1 MIQKT
6 LRCAQMSRRN
16 VMSAWNLMDS
26 PQPTNPSSLDK
37 DFLRGMALPGTIAL
51 LAFIIITAL
60 GAAALLHLGQPWLI
74 GIFFAALLVYLVS
87 TLRMISRLYLK
98 RAEYEQ
104 SQPDTQILVQRY
116 LRRTAQF
123 EMAGRVARDAIATLE
138 LEPLLEG
145 AARLIHERFQFY
157 HCGIFLIDE
166 GTHSAVLRAVAGTT
180 PGSAALL
187 RRKHVLRVGSDSV
200 IGVVTATGKPL
211 TVIDVH
217 QDTVHLTNPLL
228 PSTVSEL
235 ALPLVIRDRIIGAL
249 DVQHNRT
256 LRLEPEDM
264 DILQLMADQLA
275 GAIEMAQLKDKMQG
289 YATLL
294 EERVA
299 QRTAELADQRAQLST
314 ILDTMTEGV
323 IYTHQ
328 LELRYIN
335 QSFTQITGY
344 DASNWHG
351 FLDLI
356 QISAYSEPEALAIY
370 NRIFEAIM
378 RQGRWE
384 GELLLR
390 RADGVEFDAHITG
403 TRIQLEGQSA
413 GTVTVI
419 RDISQE
425 RALQEQ
431 KTRFVAYASH
441 ELRTPLTNLKTRLY
455 LMEKQPHRFQD
466 HFQVIRSVTARM
478 QQLVDDLLDQSRF
491 DRGRIT
497 LNRQLGDLR
506 ALTLET
512 VAVQRPEAEQRRL
525 SLSVVVPDAPCMA
538 YVDPLRITQVLT
550 NLLINAINYTP
561 EKGCIEVALRCD
573 DGCAFLAVRDTGVG
587 IAPEMLTQIFQPFV
601 RGSNHQMK
609 GTGLGLNIAKQIV
622 ELHQGEI
629 EVSSEPGAGAL
640 FTVRLPLQAPV
651 ASIS

>member
-1 MIQKT
+1 
-6 LRCAQMSRRN
+6 
-16 VMSAWNLMDS
+16 MDS
-26 PQPTNPSSLDK
+26 PQPMHPSPLDK
-37 DFLRGMALPGTIAL
+37 DFLRGTALPGTIAL
-51 LAFIIITAL
+51 FAFIVITAL
-60 GAAALLHLGQPWLI
+60 SAAALLYLGQLWMI
-74 GIFFAALLVYLVS
+74 VVFFAALLIYLVS
-87 TLRMISRLYLK
+87 TLRMLSRLYVN

-104 SQPDTQILVQRY
+104 SQAATHNLVQRY
-116 LRRTAQF
+116 LRRSAQF

-166 GTHSAVLRAVAGTT
+166 GTRSAVLRAAAGTT

-187 RRKHVLRVGSDSV
+187 RKKHVLRVGSDSV
-200 IGVVTATGKPL
+200 IGMVTASGKPR
-211 TVIDVH
+211 TVMDVH
-217 QDTVHLTNPLL
+217 QDMVHLANPLL

-264 DILQLMADQLA
+264 SILQLMADQLA
-275 GAIEMAQLKDKMQG
+275 AAIEMAQLKDKVQG
-289 YATLL
+289 YASEL
-294 EERVA
+294 ETRVA
-299 QRTAELADQRAQLST
+299 ERTAELADQRAQLST
-314 ILDTMTEGV
+314 ILDTMAEGV
-323 IYTHQ
+323 IYTRR
-328 LELRYIN
+328 LDLLYIN
-335 QSFTQITGY
+335 PAFTQITGY
-344 DASNWHG
+344 DASTWHG

-378 RQGRWE
+378 RQGHWE

-403 TRIQLEGQSA
+403 TRIQLEGQAA

-455 LMEKQPHRFQD
+455 LLEKQPHRFQD

-478 QQLVDDLLDQSRF
+478 QQLIDDLLDQSRF

-506 ALTLET
+506 ILTLET
-512 VAVQRPEAEQRRL
+512 VAVQKPEADLRQL
-525 SLSVVVPDAPCMA
+525 SLSVVVPDTPCMA

-550 NLLINAINYTP
+550 NLLVNAINYTP
-561 EKGCIEVALRCD
+561 EKGCIEVALRSD
-573 DGCAFLAVRDTGVG
+573 NGYAFLTVRDTGIG

-601 RGSNHQMK
+601 RGSNHHMM

-640 FTVRLPLQAPV
+640 FTVRLPLQATV
-651 ASIS
+651 ASAS